1 LCLIRGV
8 IGYSLYRKVED
19 HRMLNKS
26 LLVRL
31 AWYCMKSGV
40 NRAQS
45 FSVSRSLV
53 TQDVFGG
60 GVELA
65 ASELLR
71 CDSGR
76 AVTCVQQ
83 TSPRHARGYGR
94 PRGACRAATQLP
106 ASALLR
112 CCSLAPLF
120 PSCPHSSPPACLLS
134 VRCRCPVML
143 LPCCWLVNT
152 ASTIAE
158 LLRSPRSHTTPC
170 TVKLDTVVASLYKLS
185 VPPFVPLFCTPEQPL
200 H

>member
-1 LCLIRGV
+1 M
-8 IGYSLYRKVED
+8 GYSLYRKVED

-40 NRAQS
+40 NRAES

-65 ASELLR
+65 ASVLLR

-83 TSPRHARGYGR
+83 TSPRHACGLIVDTVAPVELAAP
-94 PRGACRAATQLP
+94 PR
-106 ASALLR
+106 S
-112 CCSLAPLF
+112 
-120 PSCPHSSPPACLLS
+120 CLLQHCCAVAHWRRFS
-134 VRCRCPVML
+134 PAVHTVARL
-143 LPCCWLVNT
+143 LAC
-152 ASTIAE
+152 S
-158 LLRSPRSHTTPC
+158 R
-170 TVKLDTVVASLYKLS
+170 
-185 VPPFVPLFCTPEQPL
+185 
-200 H
+200 